1 MNNSP
6 KVVLSDMEV
15 FKKIWVIAFKYIY
28 LAMLCVLA
36 FRTALLFI
44 YDDAENVTIQ
54 SIALGL
60 TIATVGVAF
69 VAAVIAKF
77 AIKYK
82 KT

>member
-15 FKKIWVIAFKYIY
+15 FKKVWVITFKYIY
-28 LAMLCVLA
+28 LVMLGVLA

-44 YDDAENVTIQ
+44 NDDAENVTIQ
-54 SIALGL
+54 SVALGL

-69 VAAVIAKF
+69 VAALIAMS
-77 AIKYK
+77 AIKHK
-82 KT
+82 KK